1 MAQWLSQSG
10 QVIPEEMIVLGAAV
24 HGIPRALVARPGLQQ
39 PHTPAP
45 TDPGS
50 IARTPKEKSLS
61 VRRNDYHAAFNVLL
75 VLKRRDERPFY
86 EQLRQPVRI
95 GSKEVRGVN

>member
-1 MAQWLSQSG
+1 MAQRLSQSG
-10 QVIPEEMIVLGAAV
+10 QVIVLSAAV

-45 TDPGS
+45 RDPGS

-61 VRRNDYHAAFNVLL
+61 VRRNDYHAAFNVL
-75 VLKRRDERPFY
+75 KR
-86 EQLRQPVRI
+86 
-95 GSKEVRGVN
+95 SKAS